1 MTIKEMADET
11 VRLAAEAIARN
22 KAIADACLCS
32 DALARLRML
41 ELYKNV
47 ECKIC
52 GALYTK
58 LPAVPEIGGA
68 FLVDPSDEMGDWIP
82 MELGGED
89 W

>member
-1 MTIKEMADET
+1 MTLKEAIEEG
-11 VRLAAEAIARN
+11 VRLDEERATRDKAVAAS
-22 KAIADACLCS
+22 CLCS

-47 ECKIC
+47 ECKVC

-58 LPAVPEIGGA
+58 LPAIPEIGGA
-68 FLVDPSDEMGDWIP
+68 FLVDHSDEMGDWIP